1 MPLWERFRRLWKRSQ
16 PEIKRTYNLDDP
28 FHIELNNIAI
38 QENRTQ
44 EEITANVL
52 AAGMYQYRKKDELLQ
67 LWYSLSLRERD
78 VTAHACLGLTN
89 RQIAARMGISPE
101 TVKSYLET
109 VLHKLGLRSKAE
121 LRVLFANFG
130 FEAWEKPHP

>member
-1 MPLWERFRRLWKRSQ
+1 MPFWERFRRLWKRSQ
-16 PEIKRTYNLDDP
+16 PASKRTYSLDDP
-28 FHIELNNIAI
+28 FHSELNNIAI

-52 AAGMYQYRKKDELLQ
+52 AAGMYQYRKKDELLR

-78 VTAHACLGLTN
+78 VTAYACLGLTN
-89 RQIAARMGISPE
+89 RQIAGRMGISPE

-121 LRVLFANFG
+121 LRVLFANMG
-130 FEAWEKPHP
+130 FEAWERPQP

>member
-16 PEIKRTYNLDDP
+16 PERNRPYNLDDP

-52 AAGMYQYRKKDELLQ
+52 AAGMYQYRRKDELLR

-78 VTAHACLGLTN
+78 VTALTCLGLTN
-89 RQIAARMGISPE
+89 RQMAARMGISPE

-109 VLHKLGLRSKAE
+109 ALHKLGLRSKAE
-121 LRVLFANFG
+121 LRVLFANMG

>member
-1 MPLWERFRRLWKRSQ
+1 MRIWERFRRLWNRSQ
-16 PEIKRTYNLDDP
+16 QEKKRTYRLDDP
-28 FHIELNNIAI
+28 LHIELNNFAI

-44 EEITANVL
+44 EEMTASVL
-52 AAGMYQYRKKDELLQ
+52 AAGMYQYRRKDELLR

-78 VTAHACLGLTN
+78 VTAFACLGLTN
-89 RQIAARMGISPE
+89 RQIAARMGVSPE

-121 LRVLFANFG
+121 LRVLFANMG
-130 FEAWEKPHP
+130 FEAWE

>member
-1 MPLWERFRRLWKRSQ
+1 MGLWERFRRLWRRSQ
-16 PEIKRTYNLDDP
+16 QKNRRSYRLDDP

-44 EEITANVL
+44 EEMTASVL
-52 AAGMYQYRKKDELLQ
+52 AAGMYQYRRKDELLR
-67 LWYSLSLRERD
+67 LWYSLSGRERD
-78 VTAHACLGLTN
+78 VTALACLGLTN

-109 VLHKLGLRSKAE
+109 VLHKLGLRGKAE
-121 LRVLFANFG
+121 LRVLFADLG
-130 FEAWEKPHP
+130 FEAWE

>member
-1 MPLWERFRRLWKRSQ
+1 MPFWERFRHLWKRSQ
-16 PEIKRTYNLDDP
+16 PGSKRTYSLDDP
-28 FHIELNNIAI
+28 FHSELNNIAI

-52 AAGMYQYRKKDELLQ
+52 AAGMYQYRKKEELLQ
-67 LWYSLSLRERD
+67 LWYLLSLRERD
-78 VTAHACLGLTN
+78 VTAYACLGLTN
-89 RQIAARMGISPE
+89 RQIASRMGVSPE

-109 VLHKLGLRSKAE
+109 VQHKLGLRSKAE
-121 LRVLFANFG
+121 LRVLFANLG

>member
-1 MPLWERFRRLWKRSQ
+1 MRIWERFRRLWKRSQ
-16 PEIKRTYNLDDP
+16 PNKKRTYRLDDP
-28 FHIELNNIAI
+28 LHIELNNFAI

-44 EEITANVL
+44 EEMTASVL
-52 AAGMYQYRKKDELLQ
+52 AAGMYQYRRKDELLR

-78 VTAHACLGLTN
+78 VTAFACLGLTN
-89 RQIAARMGISPE
+89 RQIAARMGVSPE

-121 LRVLFANFG
+121 LRVLFANMG
-130 FEAWEKPHP
+130 FEAWE

>member
-1 MPLWERFRRLWKRSQ
+1 MGLWERFRRLWRRSQ
-16 PEIKRTYNLDDP
+16 QKNRRSYRLDDP

-44 EEITANVL
+44 EEMTASVL
-52 AAGMYQYRKKDELLQ
+52 AAGMYQYRRKDELLS
-67 LWYSLSLRERD
+67 LWYSLSGRERD
-78 VTAHACLGLTN
+78 VTALACLGLTN

-109 VLHKLGLRSKAE
+109 VLHKLGLRGKAE
-121 LRVLFANFG
+121 LRVLFADLG
-130 FEAWEKPHP
+130 FEAWE

>member
-16 PEIKRTYNLDDP
+16 PERKRTYHLDDP

-44 EEITANVL
+44 EEITANML
-52 AAGMYQYRKKDELLQ
+52 AAGMYQYRRKDELLR

-78 VTAHACLGLTN
+78 VTALTCLGLTN
-89 RQIAARMGISPE
+89 RHMAARIGISSE
-101 TVKSYLET
+101 TVKTYLGT
-109 VLHKLGLRSKAE
+109 VLNKLGLRSKVE
-121 LRVLFANFG
+121 LRVLFANLG
-130 FEAWEKPHP
+130 FEAWEKPQL

>member
-16 PEIKRTYNLDDP
+16 PERKRTYNL
-28 FHIELNNIAI
+28 LNNIAI

-52 AAGMYQYRKKDELLQ
+52 AAGMYQYRRKDELLR

-78 VTAHACLGLTN
+78 VTALTCLGLTN
-89 RQIAARMGISPE
+89 RQMAARMGISPE

-109 VLHKLGLRSKAE
+109 ALHKLGLRSKAE
-121 LRVLFANFG
+121 LRVLFANMG

>member
-1 MPLWERFRRLWKRSQ
+1 MRIWERFHRLWKRSQ
-16 PEIKRTYNLDDP
+16 QEKKRTYHLDDP
-28 FHIELNNIAI
+28 LHIELNNFAI

-44 EEITANVL
+44 EEMTANVL
-52 AAGMYQYRKKDELLQ
+52 AAGMYQYRRKDELLR

-78 VTAHACLGLTN
+78 VTAFACLGLTN
-89 RQIAARMGISPE
+89 RQIAARMGVSPE

-121 LRVLFANFG
+121 LRVLFANMG
-130 FEAWEKPHP
+130 FEAWE